1 MKKTL
6 LMGLTMGCLMT
17 SSLAESSNNQDRIIA
32 ELPSGEIIDPK
43 KVKITIGTPEQVARQ
58 QRKFDLYVKWL
69 ESQGQDYNDK
79 TSTEKMEGYD
89 DWHRK
94 MADPTYYQDVFD
106 AIRSYEEANGSNTV
120 IETPAAEHI
129 ATTNIYGQPMIV
141 PVHNAVEGQTIH
153 KPENSKPVITP
164 DGGLMVVVGFNIPT
178 TQDNSTTNIVIPSIP
193 YTTGDTGTTT
203 NVTSY
208 E

>member
-1 MKKTL
+1 
-6 LMGLTMGCLMT
+6 MGLAI
-17 SSLAESSNNQDRIIA
+17 LALSASAFSDIRK
-32 ELPSGEIIDPK
+32 L
-43 KVKITIGTPEQVARQ
+43 TPEQRRQ
-58 QRKFDLYVKWL
+58 PGESLEAYAKRSEGNPHVRIRRDKDGNIINSSAGNVKII
-69 ESQGQDYNDK
+69 GTTVDAKKDTK
-79 TSTEKMEGYD
+79 ST
-89 DWHRK
+89 
-94 MADPTYYQDVFD
+94 
-106 AIRSYEEANGSNTV
+106 TV